1 MAFTHTIR
9 RVYSTNAGVIID
21 VPETVVGAQQGVDID
36 TQILPEV
43 QNEYDVNVV
52 TANLQSLLIYCDQ
65 PITLLTNDPASPA
78 STINVKGNVP
88 LVWTL
93 NSFWAH
99 PFSVGTISKIFVT
112 NSGSATGNLK
122 IRMLSN

>member
-1 MAFTHTIR
+1 MAFQHTIR

-21 VPETVVGAQQGVDID
+21 IPETVVGAQQGVDID
-36 TQILPEV
+36 TTILPEA

-52 TANLQSLLIYCDQ
+52 TANVQSLLIFCDQ
-65 PITLLTNDPASPA
+65 PITLLTNDAASPA
-78 STINVKGNVP
+78 STINVKGNIP

-99 PFSVGTISKIFVT
+99 PFTVATITKIFVT
-112 NSGSATGNLK
+112 NNGGATGNLK
-122 IRMLSN
+122 IRMLSS

>member
-1 MAFTHTIR
+1 MAFQHTIR
-9 RVYSTNAGVIID
+9 RVYSTNAGVIVDI
-21 VPETVVGAQQGVDID
+21 PETVTGAQQGVDID
-36 TQILPEV
+36 TTILPEV
-43 QNEYDVNVV
+43 QNEYDVNVI
-52 TANLQSLLIYCDQ
+52 TANVQSLLIFSDQ
-65 PITLLTNDPASPA
+65 PITLLTNDANSPA

-99 PFSVGTISKIFVT
+99 PFAVGTISKIFVT
-112 NSGSATGNLK
+112 NNGSAPATLK